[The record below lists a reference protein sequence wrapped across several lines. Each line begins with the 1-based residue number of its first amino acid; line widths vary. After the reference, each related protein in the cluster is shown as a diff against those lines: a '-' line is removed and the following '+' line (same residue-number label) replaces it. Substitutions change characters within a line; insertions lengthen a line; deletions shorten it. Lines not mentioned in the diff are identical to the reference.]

1 MRCCSPNPISGVS
14 ARQRPDTANIGRC
27 LATGFFLG
35 SDGRARAARA
45 RERRREPR
53 DDARHCSGRCVK
65 VVRSPRAAFRHPS
78 ATSSA
83 VSGASRRCLLG
94 FFRDG
99 VWLPSVA
106 RSPALD
112 AAALAFDAPTSTLP
126 IKLTNDRLPCIVFAP
141 TVSPVPHRGSPR
153 PHGGRPRAS
162 GVPHEAVVP
171 RRHPREVQVL
181 VRGNYLPRD
190 DTSAVES
197 FVGRG
202 AARGGVPGVGTGSTP
217 RRIFSTRRF
226 FRAQPA
232 LGSEGRTSDSPRP
245 PSKP

>member
-1 MRCCSPNPISGVS
+1 MNFEIFETDYHTKARLDPRIPILCRLGETTKWMKKHRTRPLRH
-14 ARQRPDTANIGRC
+14 ARQHVVQSSPESC
-27 LATGFFLG
+27 LLTGYVLRASSRAMLFAEPHLGCFGAAADPTPRTSVDVSRRVFLG

-53 DDARHCSGRCVK
+53 DDARHCPGDVLK
-65 VVRSPRAAFRHPS
+65 PFVRLVAAFRHPS

-141 TVSPVPHRGSPR
+141 TVSPVP
-153 PHGGRPRAS
+153 
-162 GVPHEAVVP
+162 
-171 RRHPREVQVL
+171 
-181 VRGNYLPRD
+181 
-190 DTSAVES
+190 
-197 FVGRG
+197 
-202 AARGGVPGVGTGSTP
+202 
-217 RRIFSTRRF
+217 
-226 FRAQPA
+226 
-232 LGSEGRTSDSPRP
+232 
-245 PSKP
+245 